1 MRVLLLHPGAGWS
14 TADVESGLRYG
25 LEQHGVDVIRYR
37 LDRRLG
43 MTKFAMNMAWRQAK
57 KHRPD
62 LPKPTHGEVMYEAA
76 WPVIEPAVRLGV
88 DAIIIVSGMF
98 VPLDAVKWLKKA
110 GQNVFVLFTETP
122 YDTEQELLWAAEVDG
137 CWTHE
142 RASLP
147 QFRSVNPRSGYL
159 PHGFHPLRHTPGVRE
174 SEANVPSHDVVFV
187 GSGFPERIQWF
198 NSIDWSGID
207 LGLYGSWKGLG
218 LDRRLKQF
226 VRSEPINNEYASA
239 LYRKSKIGLN
249 LYRTRGMRRLPLTV
263 VPESLS
269 PRAYELAAC
278 GVFHLSENRAE
289 VREVFGDLVPTF
301 SNPREAETLIRRWLA
316 DDAGRAEIA
325 AQLPACVAGHS
336 WVERS
341 TRVIGDLQLFLGQLR
356 AA

>member
-14 TADVESGLRYG
+14 TADVETGLRYG
-25 LEQHGVDVIRYR
+25 LQQHGVDVIRYR
-37 LDRRLG
+37 LDRRLA
-43 MTKFAMNMAWRQAK
+43 MTKGAMNIAWRQAK
-57 KHRPD
+57 RHKPD
-62 LPKPTHGEVMYEAA
+62 LPKPSQGEVMYEAA

-88 DAIIIVSGMF
+88 DAIVIVSGMF

-110 GQNVFVLFTETP
+110 GQNVFILFTETP

-142 RASLP
+142 RASLSA
-147 QFRSVNPRSGYL
+147 FRAVNPRSGYI
-159 PHGFHPLRHTPGVRE
+159 PHGWYPPRHTPGVRP
-174 SEANVPSHDVVFV
+174 SDASVPAHDVVFV
-187 GSGFPERIQWF
+187 GSGFPERIAWF
-198 NSIDWSGID
+198 NSIDWTGID

-218 LDRRLKQF
+218 LDRKLKKF

-239 LYRKSKIGLN
+239 LYRRSKIGLN
-249 LYRTRGMRRLPLTV
+249 LYRTRGIQRKRLTV

-289 VREVFGDLVPTF
+289 VGEVFGDLVPTF
-301 SNPREAETLIRRWLA
+301 STPREAEAHIRHWLA
-316 DDAGRAEIA
+316 DDAGRAEVA
-325 AQLPACVAGHS
+325 AKLPACVAGKS
-336 WVERS
+336 WVERA
-341 TRVIGDLQLFLGQLR
+341 THVIGDLQLFLGQRR